1 MRRTASCLGCALG
14 VLVYLDLRDRN
25 SNFSFYSLGE
35 LSLADAYSSYTVIAS
50 YPGKEVHDPW
60 AFYLH
65 AALLRQAFIHCGKF
79 PTAASRRC
87 LGHVLVPVWLIIISD
102 QLFAPQPT
110 RY

>member
-14 VLVYLDLRDRN
+14 VLVYLDLR
-25 SNFSFYSLGE
+25 GE